1 MHSRL
6 VLPFFGAQL
15 ATSTSGNRRRS
26 NAVPEPDCLADS
38 LWDRRYE
45 SFCPLTPRREGLSR
59 NALSADFSTS
69 EGWEGGILG
78 RFSKLNFPRSKFSN
92 SLQSRSF
99 NSYSRGGRRKRR
111 KKERICDHAWIDK
124 SRGGRPFPVS
134 LIIEERRR

>member
-45 SFCPLTPRREGLSR
+45 SFCPLTPRRESLSR

-69 EGWEGGILG
+69 EGGG
-78 RFSKLNFPRSKFSN
+78 RDARSIFEIKFS
-92 SLQSRSF
+92 
-99 NSYSRGGRRKRR
+99 
-111 KKERICDHAWIDK
+111 
-124 SRGGRPFPVS
+124 PFKIFELAS
-134 LIIEERRR
+134 ES